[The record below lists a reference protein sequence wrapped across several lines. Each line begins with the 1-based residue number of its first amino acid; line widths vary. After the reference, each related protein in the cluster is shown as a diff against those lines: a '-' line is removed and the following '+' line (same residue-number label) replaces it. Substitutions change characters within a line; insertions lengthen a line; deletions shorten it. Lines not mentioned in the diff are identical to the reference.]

1 MKNKYIFG
9 ICRVCKKFA
18 VLKNGYCKK
27 CWNILVEGYKKETSV
42 DYPDFLEDVFSKF
55 DDK

>member
-1 MKNKYIFG
+1 MENKYIFG

-27 CWNILVEGYKKETSV
+27 CWNILVEGYKKETSI
-42 DYPDFLEDVFSKF
+42 DYPDFLEDKF
-55 DDK
+55 EAE